1 MTPKIILIVNIGF
14 IFLYLDLLELT
25 IELNVKKQTKIKD
38 KVIIQKVINIFILKI
53 IKIQLNKFD

>member
-25 IELNVKKQTKIKD
+25 IELNVKK
-38 KVIIQKVINIFILKI
+38 
-53 IKIQLNKFD
+53 